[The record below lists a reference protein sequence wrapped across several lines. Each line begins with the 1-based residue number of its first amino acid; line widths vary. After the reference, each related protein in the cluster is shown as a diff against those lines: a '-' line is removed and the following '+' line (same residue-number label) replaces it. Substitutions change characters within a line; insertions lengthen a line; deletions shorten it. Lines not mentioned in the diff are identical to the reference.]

1 MRVLNAFL
9 TIAGFAAVLAALFV
23 TSAIV
28 TATIHR
34 ALASAAVAAIR
45 G

>member
-1 MRVLNAFL
+1 MRVLSAL
-9 TIAGFAAVLAALFV
+9 ATVLGFTAVLCAIFF

-34 ALASAAVAAIR
+34 LFA
-45 G
+45 